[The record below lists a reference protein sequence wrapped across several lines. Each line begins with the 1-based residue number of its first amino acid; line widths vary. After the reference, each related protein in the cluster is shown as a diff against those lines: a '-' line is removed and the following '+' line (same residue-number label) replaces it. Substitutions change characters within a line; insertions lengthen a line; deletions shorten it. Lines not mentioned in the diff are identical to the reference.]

1 MLTLA
6 STTSEHVGTY
16 SGTDSNTLSAGSE
29 GSAGAKLAV
38 DPRSATDG
46 GVSAESADNVLVGA
60 AAALSCSADSAR
72 AFLTVQKLQ
81 CLASPCMF
89 LQGSEQY
96 KQI

>member
-1 MLTLA
+1 MLTLV
-6 STTSEHVGTY
+6 STTSEHVGTH

-38 DPRSATDG
+38 GPRSATDG
-46 GVSAESADNVLVGA
+46 GVSAESADNVLVA
-60 AAALSCSADSAR
+60 AATLSCSADSVR

-89 LQGSEQY
+89 LQGGEQY